1 MAQISVTRALTEIK
15 HLNDRIIRAT
25 TQVFV
30 GIAKGKETRKVCASN
45 PASSVQAE
53 ETKFSGNLQS
63 VLDMI
68 AYRDKLKRLVV
79 VSNATTPVVIGS
91 ATMTVAEAIDKKA
104 TIAYKVALAEEVN
117 RQYSKAKQVIDTTNT
132 KLMQEIDTAV
142 QAAYGN
148 EKGKVDEEQ
157 YYAVANPRLNLSEL
171 SLIDPN
177 KSETFIEATRKE
189 CEEFMSEVDFVL
201 SESNAKTLVNTD

>member
-1 MAQISVTRALTEIK
+1 MAQISITRALTEIK
-15 HLNDRIIRAT
+15 HLNDRITRASN
-25 TQVFV
+25 QQFV
-30 GIAKGKETRKVCASN
+30 GIAKGKDTRKVCASN
-45 PASSVQAE
+45 PSSSVQTE
-53 ETKFSGNLQS
+53 EAKYKESLQS
-63 VLDMI
+63 AVDMI

-79 VSNATTPVVIGS
+79 VSNATTPVGIGN

-104 TIAYKVALAEEVN
+104 TINFKIALVEEMNRQLNKAKVA
-117 RQYSKAKQVIDTTNT
+117 IDTTNT

-177 KSETFIEATRKE
+177 KSEAFIEKIRKE